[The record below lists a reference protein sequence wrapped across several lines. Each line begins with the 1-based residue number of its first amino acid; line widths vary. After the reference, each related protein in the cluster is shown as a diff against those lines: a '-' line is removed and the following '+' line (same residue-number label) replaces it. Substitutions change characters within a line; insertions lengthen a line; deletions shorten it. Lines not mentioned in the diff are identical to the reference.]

1 MRNVRTHS
9 CGVLALVAHFRP
21 EDELLRVAAL
31 LHDIGN
37 LPLSHT
43 LEGVAGL
50 DHHAIGVQLVQSDPI
65 RPVLEKH
72 VRRLARQ
79 LLDSAPLAPARL
91 ARMTDPQLW
100 TAFDSCAVTQAES
113 TMVRYELHR
122 LKVEAGSAPP
132 DRSGWTFSLR
142 KIYSSAPLVEGQ
154 RIEVAAPEP
163 AAELNALRALPTTFR
178 VWWS

>member
-1 MRNVRTHS
+1 MNHRRTGSGAPDTRAFRRSGGVRLHGRPAKNSTRAEPAYPLIEHTL
-9 CGVLALVAHFRP
+9 GVLALVAHFRP

-31 LHDIGN
+31 LHDIGH

-79 LLDSAPLAPARL
+79 LLDSTPLAPARL

-113 TMVRYELHR
+113 TMDGLG
-122 LKVEAGSAPP
+122 LFCWKVTSKP
-132 DRSGWTFSLR
+132 
-142 KIYSSAPLVEGQ
+142 
-154 RIEVAAPEP
+154 
-163 AAELNALRALPTTFR
+163 RA
-178 VWWS
+178 V